1 MNEIKRLIF
10 KVDRL
15 KKNYGSLEAIN
26 VKKLEIHPGTIYA
39 LVGPPGSGKTTLLEI
54 LSGAQ
59 KQSSGDLYFENF
71 TYETNWFGKVKKHD
85 EIFYNYGF
93 DDYGTGTSVGKIIS
107 KMYGKKS
114 NTIMKRHFSSPKF
127 KHLWDRSVSSLTK
140 GELHWVGMVLSLE
153 SDPRVLLIDEYG
165 MYITNDM
172 EQEFRSQLK
181 RMNRTLGTTIIV
193 SSPNEDLVKNFA
205 SVLIFMDNGHIS
217 KIRSKSNRPEDLE
230 GMVEKLVSTNKRRPQ
245 NKNNSSRASSTKEKR
260 KSDKRHSTNK
270 HPDSDQKQMVTY
282 NQKDQNEKRKSSDSR
297 RQNRKRSYNNGVDDN
312 RKKTYENKS
321 RTNIEN
327 SRNTENRQNVQKDS
341 GNARSDNNGN
351 SHNVK
356 EVDGNRLDLP
366 NDGQGEIVPCL
377 LISIISPKDYTKKNI
392 LVIGDIILDAYEF
405 GKVDRISQEAP
416 VPIVAIDR
424 KSHKPGGLQM

>member
-59 KQSSGDLYFENF
+59 KQSSGVLYFENF

-93 DDYGTGTSVGKIIS
+93 DDYGTGTSVGKVIS

-114 NTIMKRHFSSPKF
+114 NTIKKRHFNSPKF
-127 KHLWDRSVSSLTK
+127 KHLWDRSLSSLTK
-140 GELHWVGMVLSLE
+140 GELHWFGMVLSLE

-165 MYITNDM
+165 IYITNDM

-217 KIRSKSNRPEDLE
+217 KIRSKSNRSGRPRRHSR
-230 GMVEKLVSTNKRRPQ
+230 KTSFTNKKRPQ
-245 NKNNSSRASSTKEKR
+245 NKNNSNRTPSNKEQR

-270 HPDSDQKQMVTY
+270 NPESDQKQIFS
-282 NQKDQNEKRKSSDSR
+282 NSPKNHAKK
-297 RQNRKRSYNNGVDDN
+297 KRSFNSRKHNNRLSYKQGVDHN
-312 RKKTYENKS
+312 RKKTYDNKS
-321 RTNIEN
+321 RANVKN
-327 SRNTENRQNVQKDS
+327 SRDSEDRQNVQMDS
-341 GNARSDNNGN
+341 GNIRSDTNND
-351 SHNVK
+351 SYKAK
-356 EVDGNRLDLP
+356 EVDGNRLDLRN
-366 NDGQGEIVPCL
+366 ND
-377 LISIISPKDYTKKNI
+377 
-392 LVIGDIILDAYEF
+392 
-405 GKVDRISQEAP
+405 QE
-416 VPIVAIDR
+416 R
-424 KSHKPGGLQM
+424 

>member
-54 LSGAQ
+54 LSGVQ

-71 TYETNWFGKVKKHD
+71 AYETNWFGKVKKHN

-93 DDYGTGTSVGKIIS
+93 DDYGTGTLVGKIIS

-114 NTIMKRHFSSPKF
+114 NTIKKRHFSSPKF
-127 KHLWDRSVSSLTK
+127 KHLWDRSISSLTK

-193 SSPNEDLVKNFA
+193 SSPNEGLVKNFA

-217 KIRSKSNRPEDLE
+217 KIRSKSNRSGRPRRHSR
-230 GMVEKLVSTNKRRPQ
+230 KTSFTNKRRPQ
-245 NKNNSSRASSTKEKR
+245 NKNNSSRAPSNKEQR
-260 KSDKRHSTNK
+260 KSDKRHSTYKN
-270 HPDSDQKQMVTY
+270 PDSDQKQIVS
-282 NQKDQNEKRKSSDSR
+282 NSPKDQTKKKRSFNSRKQNSR
-297 RQNRKRSYNNGVDDN
+297 RSSKQGVDDN
-312 RKKTYENKS
+312 RKITYDNKS
-321 RTNIEN
+321 RTNIKN
-327 SRNTENRQNVQKDS
+327 SRNTENRQNFQMDS
-341 GNARSDNNGN
+341 SNVKRDINND
-351 SHNVK
+351 SSKAK
-356 EVDGNRLDLP
+356 EVDGNRLDLR
-366 NDGQGEIVPCL
+366 NNGQE
-377 LISIISPKDYTKKNI
+377 K
-392 LVIGDIILDAYEF
+392 
-405 GKVDRISQEAP
+405 
-416 VPIVAIDR
+416 
-424 KSHKPGGLQM
+424 

>member
-39 LVGPPGSGKTTLLEI
+39 LEGPPGSGKTTLLEI

-71 TYETNWFGKVKKHD
+71 TYETNWFGKVKKHE

-93 DDYGTGTSVGKIIS
+93 DDYGTGKSVGKIIS
-107 KMYGKKS
+107 KLYGKKS

-127 KHLWDRSVSSLTK
+127 KHLWDRSVSSLTN

-165 MYITNDM
+165 MYLTNDM

-217 KIRSKSNRPEDLE
+217 KIRSKSNRSGRPRRH
-230 GMVEKLVSTNKRRPQ
+230 GRKTSFINKRRPQ
-245 NKNNSSRASSTKEKR
+245 NKNNSNRASLKKEQQKG
-260 KSDKRHSTNK
+260 DKRHSTNK
-270 HPDSDQKQMVTY
+270 NPGSDQKQIVSSRPKHHTKKRRPF
-282 NQKDQNEKRKSSDSR
+282 NSKKQNSRHSSK
-297 RQNRKRSYNNGVDDN
+297 QGINDN
-312 RKKTYENKS
+312 RKKTNENKF

-327 SRNTENRQNVQKDS
+327 SKDFEDRQNFQKDS
-341 GNARSDNNGN
+341 GNVRRDNYSNY
-351 SHNVK
+351 HKDK
-356 EVDGNRLDLP
+356 EVDGNSLDLI
-366 NDGQGEIVPCL
+366 NDGQE
-377 LISIISPKDYTKKNI
+377 K
-392 LVIGDIILDAYEF
+392 
-405 GKVDRISQEAP
+405 
-416 VPIVAIDR
+416 
-424 KSHKPGGLQM
+424 